1 MRETRVLF
9 SAFTVG
15 ILSLA
20 AAHVSSVAE
29 TAAVPQA
36 QIQAVATPSHE
47 AMKEKAPVSA
57 VQNHVVLSV
66 HEEPVQ
72 KHVHEEIDAALLAVV
87 NQEDIL
93 EKHRIIADDT
103 LRTIDG
109 RCREK
114 LTNFYVRYD
123 NPESRGL
130 GGGGTIILSGNV
142 PDDEFRALLIHECA
156 HVIDTGMWNGTAAAG
171 ASAFKDHGNA
181 IFNDDKSLGFYM
193 ISWSDAETK
202 KENMKKEDFVSG
214 YASWNAFEDFAES
227 FALYTLHKEEFEK
240 RAEGNEVL
248 MQKYLWLA
256 ANIEQ
261 DVPVLS
267 GYEWNGTV
275 PWDTTKLKYRWMNA
289 EVATV
294 R

>member
-29 TAAVPQA
+29 TAAIPQA
-36 QIQAVATPSHE
+36 QIQAVSTVTHA
-47 AMKEKAPVSA
+47 AMKEKTPVPA
-57 VQNHVVLSV
+57 ILNPVVLSV

-72 KHVHEEIDAALLAVV
+72 AHVHEEIDTALLAVV
-87 NQEDIL
+87 DQEDIS
-93 EKHRIIADDT
+93 EKHRVIADDT
-103 LRTIDG
+103 LRTIDS
-109 RCREK
+109 RCKER
-114 LTNFYVRYD
+114 LTDFYVRYD

-142 PDDEFRALLIHECA
+142 PDNEFRALLIHECG
-156 HVIDTGMWNGTAAAG
+156 HVIDTGAWQGTPSAG
-171 ASAFKDHGNA
+171 ASAFEDHGNA
-181 IFNDDKSLGFYM
+181 IFNDDISLGFYR
-193 ISWSDAETK
+193 ISWKSSEEKNDGSQ
-202 KENMKKEDFVSG
+202 KEDFVSG

-227 FALYTLHKEEFEK
+227 FAFYTLHKEEFKK
-240 RAEGNEVL
+240 RAEENDVL

-256 ANIEQ
+256 AHVDR
-261 DVPVLS
+261 DVSVLS
-267 GYEWNGTV
+267 GYKWSGTV
-275 PWDTTKLKYRWMNA
+275 PWDITKLKYRWMNA
-289 EVATV
+289 EVAAA